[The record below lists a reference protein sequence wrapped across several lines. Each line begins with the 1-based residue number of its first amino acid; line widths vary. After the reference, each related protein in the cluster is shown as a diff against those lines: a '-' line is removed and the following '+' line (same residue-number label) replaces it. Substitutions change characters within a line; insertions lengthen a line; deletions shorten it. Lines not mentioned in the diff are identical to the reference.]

1 MRNKMKLMA
10 GVLSVTLAGG
20 PLLPPAALTVLA
32 ADTDM
37 AGYHEYVTTEDE
49 AIDHWY
55 GVARGTYLKEGICT
69 IKRDGTAKVAASGT
83 TTAHSVCDSVKVAVY
98 LDESSNGGSKFGTIG
113 TYHFEEKNTSS
124 CYGSKSGI
132 SVTSGY
138 HYRARG
144 VHSVKKGSTQETTST
159 CSPTIKAS

>member
-20 PLLPPAALTVLA
+20 PLLPPAALTALA
-32 ADTDM
+32 ADTDV

-55 GVARGTYLKEGICT
+55 GVARGAYLKDGICT
-69 IKRDGTAKVAASGT
+69 IKRAGTGKVSVSGT
-83 TTAHSVCDSVKVAVY
+83 TTAHQICDSVKVAVY
-98 LDESSNGGSKFGTIG
+98 LDESSNGGSSFGNIG
-113 TYHFEEKNTSS
+113 IYHFEENNTSS
-124 CYGSKSGI
+124 CYGSKSNI

-138 HYRARG
+138 YYRARG
-144 VHSVKKGSTQETTST
+144 GHSATKNGMTESMST
-159 CSPTIKAS
+159 CTSSLKAS

>member
-20 PLLPPAALTVLA
+20 PLLPPAALTALA

-37 AGYHEYVTTEDE
+37 AGYHDYVTTEDE

-55 GVARGTYLKEGICT
+55 GVARGTYLKEGICG
-69 IKRDGTAKVAASGT
+69 IKRAGTAKVSVSGT
-83 TTAHSVCDSVKVAVY
+83 TTAHRVCDSVKVAVY
-98 LDESSNGGSKFGTIG
+98 LDESSDGGSHFGSIG
-113 TYHFEEKNTSS
+113 SYYFAEEDASS
-124 CYGSKSGI
+124 CYGSKSNI

-138 HYRARG
+138 YYRARG
-144 VHSVKKGSTQETTST
+144 THSVKKGSTQETTST
-159 CSPTIKAS
+159 CSSSLKAS

>member
-55 GVARGTYLKEGICT
+55 GVARGTYLKESTCG
-69 IKRDGTAKVAASGT
+69 IKRAGTAKVSVSGT
-83 TTAHSVCDSVKVAVY
+83 TTAHSVCDYVKVAVY
-98 LDESSNGGSKFGTIG
+98 LDESSDSGAHFGTIG
-113 TYHFEEKNTSS
+113 SYYFEEKNTSS
-124 CYGSKSGI
+124 CHGSKTGI
-132 SVTSGY
+132 PVTSGY
-138 HYRARG
+138 YYRARG
-144 VHSVKKGSTQETTST
+144 GHSVIEGSVTESTST
-159 CSPTIKAS
+159 CSSSLKAS